1 MRMETTMAIFT
12 YLREIIS
19 SGKLTRVITKY
30 VETIKTVTIMANAG
44 HCANQCPAGPNA
56 SIAGMNTAQKN
67 RSETKTDFLSIRQ
80 AGTGVVDWRIPVV
93 YLRFIFLS
101 LENTLSLHRNSSH
114 FLKIK

>member
-1 MRMETTMAIFT
+1 METTMAIFT

-67 RSETKTDFLSIRQ
+67 RSETKTDFLSVYFIPQNYNIPFYQ
-80 AGTGVVDWRIPVV
+80 ASGNGR
-93 YLRFIFLS
+93 S
-101 LENTLSLHRNSSH
+101 
-114 FLKIK
+114 